1 MIVMLLEKVSVRLR
15 GELTRW
21 LIEPRAGVFV
31 GHVNAMVR
39 DRLWQ
44 KCCNARGRGGV
55 VQMWSTNN
63 EQHFAI
69 RMDGDTSRQ
78 VVELEGLQFIQV
90 PFETGEDEGGSPPD
104 MGKNA

>member
-1 MIVMLLEKVSVRLR
+1 MIVMLLERVPLRLR

-21 LIEPRAGVFV
+21 LIEPRTGVFV

-44 KCCNARGRGGV
+44 KCCNARGMGGV

-63 EQHFAI
+63 EQHFAM
-69 RMDGDTSRQ
+69 RMNGDTSRQ
-78 VVELEGLQFIQV
+78 IIELEGLQFIQV
-90 PFETGEDEGGSPPD
+90 PFEPDEQGNSEEV
-104 MGKNA
+104 